1 MSSHRSRAAS
11 GSLVFPAFVV
21 ASLAFAATV
30 LGAGPE
36 LQPLRPPGSNLNAVP
51 KDAAARVPDWGTSA
65 LTYITVSGAA
75 FVPASSSTAY
85 DTTGDG
91 YSSQL
96 LRTATGNFVKFAA
109 PIQLPG
115 GALVKYLEIDYC
127 DNTGG
132 SGYVQGALVEM
143 TWNGNPSNYVGF
155 VGSNGDGCTF
165 DSRADGDIVVDN
177 YYHRYYLLGYVS
189 SDPTHL
195 TGLAG
200 MIVGYQLQ
208 VSPAP
213 GTPTFNDVPTNHPFF
228 QYIQALS
235 ASGITGGCGGGNY
248 CPDNPVTRGQ
258 MAVFLAKA
266 LGLYF
271 Q

>member
-1 MSSHRSRAAS
+1 MSSPRSCAAF
-11 GSLVFPAFVV
+11 GSLGFAVLTAV
-21 ASLAFAATV
+21 SLAFASPV

-36 LQPLRPPGSNLNAVP
+36 PQPVGPPGSNANAVP
-51 KDAAARVPDWGTSA
+51 KDPGTRVPDWGTSG
-65 LTYITVSGAA
+65 LTYVTVSGAA
-75 FVPASSSTAY
+75 FVPASSSDVY
-85 DTTGDG
+85 DTTGNG
-91 YSSQL
+91 YSTQL
-96 LRTATGNFVKFAA
+96 LRTATGNAVRFAA
-109 PIQLPG
+109 PIQLPA
-115 GALVKYLEIDYC
+115 GALVKFVEIDYC

-132 SGYVQGALVEM
+132 TAYVQGALVEM
-143 TWNGNPSNYVGF
+143 TWNGNSSNYVGF
-155 VGSNGDGCTF
+155 VASNGDGCTF
-165 DSRADGDIVVDN
+165 EARSDGDIVVDN
-177 YYHRYYLLGYVS
+177 FYHRYYLLAYVTS
-189 SDPTHL
+189 AVGFQ

-213 GTPTFNDVPTNHPFF
+213 GAATFGDVPTGHPFF
-228 QYIQALS
+228 QFIQALS

-248 CPDNPVTRGQ
+248 CPDSPVTRGQ